1 MSDEKEIQETIYRV
15 ILKVEPAVKLPRP
28 LKVSIAGIELR
39 IKMMIDPEL
48 KIPKGLQIAT
58 EISAESMGKA
68 ISRVRGYSNRAL
80 SLLSFLTYSGLPSIL
95 PLKCYDVTP
104 GRRKGKFAQF
114 EYDVPLEPIST
125 RTVDVDTLLAGCEK
139 LTTFSDSHQKR
150 VMRAFHWYNL
160 ALQSEDTIDRF
171 ASLWIALE
179 AVEPVLRNHYG
190 LDMKYT
196 LCPECGSKRTPL
208 SVGSRRMF
216 KETTG
221 DSQLYSSM
229 RDLRVDIL
237 HGRGAFESVIPRA
250 MEYVPM
256 LQEVLDKGL
265 RILLS
270 IGERTLEHP
279 VNLATRHPAVVKIVA
294 TVEGPDLSLLDKNT
308 DPAIDLEF
316 SEIGKRFDRQEFR
329 YDPRVTLEEGFR
341 ISQHEIFLSTH
352 EQVGKPEIIPIDDE
366 GFSED

>member
-1 MSDEKEIQETIYRV
+1 M
-15 ILKVEPAVKLPRP
+15 
-28 LKVSIAGIELR
+28 
-39 IKMMIDPEL
+39 
-48 KIPKGLQIAT
+48 
-58 EISAESMGKA
+58 
-68 ISRVRGYSNRAL
+68 
-80 SLLSFLTYSGLPSIL
+80 
-95 PLKCYDVTP
+95 TP

-114 EYDVPLEPIST
+114 EYNVPLEPIST
-125 RTVDVDTLLAGCEK
+125 RTVDVDALLASCEK

-196 LCPECGSKRTPL
+196 VCPECGIKRTPL

-216 KETTG
+216 EEMTG

-229 RDLRVDIL
+229 RGLRVDIL
-237 HGRGAFESVIPRA
+237 HGYGTFESVIPLAR
-250 MEYVPM
+250 EYIPM
-256 LQEVLDKGL
+256 LQDVLDKGL
-265 RILLS
+265 RMLLS

-279 VNLATRHPAVVKIVA
+279 ANLAIQHPAVVQITAK
-294 TVEGPDLSLLDKNT
+294 VEGPDLSLLDKNI
-308 DPAIDLEF
+308 DPAINLEF
-316 SEIGKRFDRQEFR
+316 SEIGKRFGRQKFR

-341 ISQHEIFLSTH
+341 ISQHEIAISAH
-352 EQVGKPEIIPIDDE
+352 EQVGKLEIIPIDDE
-366 GFSED
+366 DFSED